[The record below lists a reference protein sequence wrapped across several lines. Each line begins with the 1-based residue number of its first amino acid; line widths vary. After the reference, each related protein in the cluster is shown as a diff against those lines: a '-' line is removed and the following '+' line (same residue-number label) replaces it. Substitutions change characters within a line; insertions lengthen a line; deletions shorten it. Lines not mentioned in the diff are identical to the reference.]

1 MLVLS
6 ERFDLTG
13 QSRSNPHGLLAQPM
27 DPIDESAIADLN
39 GFDKLAVD
47 GIHGGPWAKS
57 VMA

>member
-1 MLVLS
+1 L
-6 ERFDLTG
+6 
-13 QSRSNPHGLLAQPM
+13 
-27 DPIDESAIADLN
+27 DPIDESAIVDLN